1 MIVLQILARPATG
14 GVPAG
19 TPFYNFRRTYGQAFL
34 TYEQQILILESE
46 KHLIVPDHDYAEKTL
61 RQIGYFALIGG
72 YKSPFKNP
80 TTKKYRDGIV
90 FDDIVALYKFDEN
103 LRYCFKYIL
112 RIERNI
118 RSLLS
123 YYFTEKFG
131 DTRDTIE
138 VLFIYDR

>member
-1 MIVLQILARPATG
+1 MRL
-14 GVPAG
+14 
-19 TPFYNFRRTYGQAFL
+19 
-34 TYEQQILILESE
+34 
-46 KHLIVPDHDYAEKTL
+46 
-61 RQIGYFALIGG
+61 IGYFALIGG
-72 YKSPFKNP
+72 YKSPFRNP